1 MQILCGSAIFVIREC
16 VCWLENNFMELAVS
30 YNFTMI
36 HSLGLQEVT
45 TSLFLVRE
53 VGTCQVE
60 IRLQAMLGR
69 GMQLKGRLQRRISHI
84 LNKIV

>member
-1 MQILCGSAIFVIREC
+1 MQRLYGSAVFVIREC
-16 VCWLENNFMELAVS
+16 LCWLENNFMELAVS

-53 VGTCQVE
+53 VGTRQVE
-60 IRLQAMLGR
+60 IRSQAMLR
-69 GMQLKGRLQRRISHI
+69 RWMQLKGRLQRRRIFLCH
-84 LNKIV
+84 K